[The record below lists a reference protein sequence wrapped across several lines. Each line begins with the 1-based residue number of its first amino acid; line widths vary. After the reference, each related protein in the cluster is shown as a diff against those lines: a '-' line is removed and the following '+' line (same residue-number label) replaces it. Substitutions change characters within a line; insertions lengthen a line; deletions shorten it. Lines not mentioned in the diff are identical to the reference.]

1 MGGTGGV
8 KLALDRSYPQ
18 VYVISTVDLLLA
30 SITLSGALIALVL
43 SVVSL
48 VLHYVRRKE
57 TPEYTA
63 LSSQIRSL
71 DAEIVDLMDKVKHW
85 RNRDQVRQARE
96 GSAKRAEEAPVPVTP
111 AEKKADLRRRA
122 TAAGMGMG

>member
-1 MGGTGGV
+1 M
-8 KLALDRSYPQ
+8 
-18 VYVISTVDLLLA
+18 YVISPMDSLIA
-30 SITLSGALIALVL
+30 SISLSGALMALVL
-43 SVVSL
+43 SAVSL

-63 LSSQIRSL
+63 LAAQIRAL
-71 DAEIVDLMDKVKHW
+71 DAEIIDLMDKVKHW

-96 GSAKRAEEAPVPVTP
+96 GSAKRADEAGEPNTA

-122 TAAGMGMG
+122 TAAGMGIR